1 MTQPNLINLH
11 PNKDRII
18 QGNSMI
24 ICDKIKESYEEGV
37 DAEAWSNDEAKS
49 HDETNTIPTSFNEK
63 KAVCKQQNVYIL
75 LAFLLFT
82 IVLLIAADIY
92 SYLIKYQARQ
102 KHLLPFHFTNNKL
115 KEIVY

>member
-63 KAVCKQQNVYIL
+63 KAVIFYLHFCYL
-75 LAFLLFT
+75 L
-82 IVLLIAADIY
+82 
-92 SYLIKYQARQ
+92 
-102 KHLLPFHFTNNKL
+102 
-115 KEIVY
+115 